1 LKTCP
6 VCELEISE
14 SIPSFCPQ
22 CGWDLRNDPTLVPSL
37 DNIPDEF
44 LEDYRQRLKITRG
57 NWKQNQNLVARL
69 EKLENQIVF
78 LQKLFKIH
86 DKALRKEEVL
96 DKYYEYFFGIWVE
109 RLESEMY
116 NKKWDMIIEE
126 YHCGDTIEATI
137 TDITDS
143 GIFISLYKGI
153 EGFIDKSDISWTEGV
168 KHPSQFYKIGQ
179 RVQAIIYDYD
189 KEFETIRLSIKFLE
203 SCPWHELESYRALNL
218 KSRRDLKED
227 EGLDEYLVDIRLLK
241 LQGHTYKRSYDMISD
256 KYPVGTTVEA
266 TITDITDL
274 GISIYIKPCIEGFI
288 DRSYMSRYERIIEH
302 PSEFYKIGQ
311 TVQAIVLF
319 IDKKA
324 ERIWI
329 GIKKSERC
337 SQDDE

>member
-14 SIPSFCPQ
+14 SISSFCPQ
-22 CGWDLRNDPTLVPSL
+22 CGWDLKNDPTLVPSI

-44 LEDYRQRLKITRG
+44 LEEYRQRVEIARR

-69 EKLENQIVF
+69 EKLEDQIGL

-96 DKYYEYFFGIWVE
+96 DEYYEYDFGIWVE
-109 RLESEMY
+109 RLEGEMY
-116 NKKWDMIIEE
+116 DKRWDMIIEK
-126 YHCGDTIEATI
+126 YPVGTTVEAKI
-137 TDITDS
+137 TDITIS
-143 GIFISLYKGI
+143 GIFISLDKGI

-189 KEFETIRLSIKFLE
+189 KEYETIRLSIKVLE
-203 SCPWHELESYRALNL
+203 SHPWRDEIECY
-218 KSRRDLKED
+218 RDLED
-227 EGLDEYLVDIRLLK
+227 AGLDEYLVDIRLLG
-241 LQGHTYKRSYDMISD
+241 LQGTHTRRFDMISD
-256 KYPVGTTVEA
+256 KYPVGTTVEV

-274 GISIYIKPCIEGFI
+274 GIFTYIEPRIEGFI
-288 DRSYMSRYERIIEH
+288 DWSYMGRYDRIIEY
-302 PSEFYKIGQ
+302 PSKFYKIGQ

-329 GIKKSERC
+329 GIKESERC

>member
-1 LKTCP
+1 MKTCP

-22 CGWDLRNDPTLVPSL
+22 CGWDLKNDLTLVPSL

-44 LEDYRQRLKITRG
+44 LEDYRQRLKITRE

-69 EKLENQIVF
+69 EKLEDQIVF

-86 DKALRKEEVL
+86 DKALREEEVL
-96 DKYYEYFFGIWVE
+96 DEYYKYDFGMWVE
-109 RLESEMY
+109 RLEGEMY
-116 NKKWDMIIEE
+116 DKRWDMIIEK
-126 YHCGDTIEATI
+126 YHLGDTIEAKI
-137 TDITDS
+137 TDITSS
-143 GIFISLYKGI
+143 GIFILFDKGI
-153 EGFIDKSDISWTEGV
+153 EGFIDKSQISWTEGV

-179 RVQAIIYDYD
+179 RIQAIIYDIN
-189 KEFETIRLSIKFLE
+189 KEYEAIWLSIKFLE
-203 SCPWHELESYRALNL
+203 SCPWHELESYRALKL
-218 KSRRDLKED
+218 KSRDLKED

-241 LQGHTYKRSYDMISD
+241 LQGRTYKRSYDMISD

-274 GISIYIKPCIEGFI
+274 GISIYIEPRIEGFI
-288 DRSYMSRYERIIEH
+288 DRSYMDRYYRIVEH
-302 PSEFYKIGQ
+302 PSKFYKIGQ

-319 IDKKA
+319 IDKEA